1 MKIGQLGQLPKKLIT
16 FLKEVRI
23 ELKRVTWPTRKEAT
37 KHTLM
42 VIGFSL
48 VVAAFL
54 GGLDFLF
61 SWLLNTFVI

>member
-1 MKIGQLGQLPKKLIT
+1 MKISQFPQKGID
-16 FLKEVRI
+16 FLKEVRV
-23 ELKRVTWPTRKEAT
+23 ELKRVTWPTKKEAIRY
-37 KHTLM
+37 TLV

-61 SWLLNTFVI
+61 SWLLDKFII